1 MTKLPKSVRPYA
13 NKKNKNI
20 ADGQQLWRCVH
31 TALGLLLMACPC
43 LVVGVANAP
52 VFILLHFRAARY
64 LYLDVAMQKQL
75 ARAIGTTPET
85 IIQNLLDI
93 DLGTALF

>member
-1 MTKLPKSVRPYA
+1 
-13 NKKNKNI
+13 
-20 ADGQQLWRCVH
+20 
-31 TALGLLLMACPC
+31 
-43 LVVGVANAP
+43 
-52 VFILLHFRAARY
+52 
-64 LYLDVAMQKQL
+64 MQKQL